1 MKLDDFVSYLAATD
15 QLDDFLGIKE
25 EEKEKCL
32 NCNNELVQIKENILH
47 CKNCGCVYEHN
58 TKDEEK
64 KLVYKTRQIGY

>member
-1 MKLDDFVSYLAATD
+1 MKLDDFVSYLASTD

-32 NCNNELVQIKENILH
+32 NCNNELAQINENIL
-47 CKNCGCVYEHN
+47 CCENCGCVYEHN

-64 KLVYKTRQIGY
+64 KLVYKARQIGY